1 MLTRTHYDHLVV
13 GGGFYGAV
21 LASELAARGRR
32 VVLCERA
39 GDLLQRASLNNQA
52 RVHNG
57 YHYPR
62 SLLTALRSRVNFQRF
77 SDEFSPAIVSNFR
90 KLYAVPRRFSKV
102 SARQFVR
109 FVEQIGAPIEPASRY
124 DTALFDS
131 DLIEAVFSVVEHAF
145 DAVILKQLVRERM
158 DRRGVELAL
167 NTEVLRFQKHPE
179 GLEVHYRDSS
189 GEGLVTATEVLN
201 CTYSG
206 INDLL
211 KRSGLPVLRIKHE
224 LTEMALIQPPEE
236 LRGLG
241 VTVMCGPFFSCMPY
255 PALQQHTLSH
265 VRYTPHLAWEDSDDG
280 ETEMGERWMAAPKVS
295 KYPHMIRA
303 SSLYL
308 PCMARSRYQSSIW
321 EVKSVLP
328 QSEGDDSRPILFRRD
343 HGLPGLICVMGGK
356 LDNIYDALMEYHPG
370 STAP

>member
-1 MLTRTHYDHLVV
+1 MLIRAHYDHLVV

-77 SDEFSPAIVSNFR
+77 SDEYSPAIVSNFR

-102 SARQFVR
+102 SARQFLR
-109 FVEQIGAPIEPASRY
+109 FVEQIGAPIQPASRP
-124 DTALFDS
+124 DAALFDR

-145 DAVILKQLVRERM
+145 DAVILKRLVRERLE
-158 DRRGVELAL
+158 REGVEVAL
-167 NTEVLRFQKHPE
+167 RTEVLRLRRHAD

-189 GEGLVTATEVLN
+189 GEAVVTATEVLN

-211 KRSGLPVLRIKHE
+211 KESGLPILRIKHE
-224 LTEMALIQPPEE
+224 LTEMALIEPPEE
-236 LRGLG
+236 LQGLG

-255 PALQQHTLSH
+255 PARQQHSLSH
-265 VRYTPHLAWEDSDDG
+265 VRYTPHAAWEDSDDV
-280 ETEMGERWMAAPKVS
+280 ESHVGERVMAEPKVS
-295 KYPHMIRA
+295 KYPHMVRA
-303 SSLYL
+303 SALYL
-308 PCMARSRYQSSIW
+308 PCLSQAKYQSSLW

-343 HGLPGLICVMGGK
+343 HGLPGLVCVMGGK

-370 STAP
+370 AAVP

>member
-1 MLTRTHYDHLVV
+1 MLSRAHYDHLVV

-21 LASELAARGRR
+21 LASELASRGRR

-102 SARQFVR
+102 SARQFLR
-109 FVEQIGAPIEPASRY
+109 FVEQIGAPIEPASRQ
-124 DTALFDS
+124 DAALFDGA
-131 DLIEAVFSVVEHAF
+131 LIEAVFSVVEHAF
-145 DAVILKQLVRERM
+145 DAVILKQLVRNRL
-158 DRRGVELAL
+158 DREGVEVAL
-167 NTEVLRFQKHPE
+167 NTEVLRLERHPD
-179 GLEVHYRDSS
+179 GLKVRYQDPS
-189 GEGLVTATEVLN
+189 GGGAVTATEVLN

-211 KRSGLPVLRIKHE
+211 KDSGLPILRIKHE
-224 LTEMALIQPPEE
+224 LTEMALIEPPDE

-255 PALQQHTLSH
+255 PARQLHSLSH
-265 VRYTPHLAWEDSDDG
+265 VRYTPHAAWEDTDDV
-280 ETEMGERWMAAPKVS
+280 ESHAGERWMAEAKIS
-295 KYPHMIRA
+295 KYPHMVRA
-303 SSLYL
+303 SALYL
-308 PCMARSRYQSSIW
+308 PCLMRARYQSSLW

-343 HGLPGLICVMGGK
+343 HGLPGLVCVMGGK

-370 STAP
+370 VGEP